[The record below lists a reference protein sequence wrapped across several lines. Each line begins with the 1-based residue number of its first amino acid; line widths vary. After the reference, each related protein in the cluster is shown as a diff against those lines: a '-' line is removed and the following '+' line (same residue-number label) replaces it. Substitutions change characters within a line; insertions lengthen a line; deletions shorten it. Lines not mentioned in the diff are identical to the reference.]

1 MNSLF
6 CRHNRFTADCPIC
19 SKDTVLDTQRR
30 PARGQAARPR
40 RGRAT
45 PAAGGA
51 RFTGPYAS
59 VGPYE
64 DGDDARYEVR
74 LERVPGG
81 LRLAEWA
88 GGALRRRAPALPPA
102 DVARLIGAAAERGV
116 LGGRELQALEEALGA
131 PRSDGDATFGASR
144 GRSGDMSEELR
155 VERVGAAEVRI
166 GRWTLRPGDGWLLH
180 DAPIMLPAARYAEA
194 LGAAVR
200 AGVLADAS

>member
-19 SKDTVLDTQRR
+19 SKDTVLDAERR
-30 PARGQAARPR
+30 PARSPTARPR
-40 RGRAT
+40 RGRA
-45 PAAGGA
+45 AAPPGGG

-64 DGDDARYEVR
+64 DGDGGRYEVR

-88 GGALRRRAPALPPA
+88 GGTLRRRAPTLPRA
-102 DVARLIGAAAERGV
+102 DVAKLIDQAAEREV
-116 LGGRELQALEEALGA
+116 LSGRDLQALGEALRAA
-131 PRSDGDATFGASR
+131 PGGDAAFGASP

-155 VERVGAAEVRI
+155 VERVGQAEVRI
-166 GRWTLRPGDGWLLH
+166 GRWTLRPGDGWFLH
-180 DAPIMLPAARYAEA
+180 DAPTMLPASRYAEA
-194 LGAAVR
+194 LSGAVR
-200 AGVLADAS
+200 AGVLTAVG